1 MNAED
6 MVRPRWWLCPADA
19 HHGPRDAVVHYYHRW
34 AYKTACD
41 TSTWTGQENKMTA
54 KKMGH
59 LPTTK
64 MVWTGL
70 STYSHNYTERKS
82 NKGRPECA
90 AEAAFMDG
98 SIIVYYPEGAVR
110 DTIGTL

>member
-1 MNAED
+1 
-6 MVRPRWWLCPADA
+6 
-19 HHGPRDAVVHYYHRW
+19 
-34 AYKTACD
+34 
-41 TSTWTGQENKMTA
+41 MTA

-90 AEAAFMDG
+90 AEATYSRMENSVEFPGA
-98 SIIVYYPEGAVR
+98 AVR
-110 DTIGTL
+110 GDDLKPSVKCSRKVRD

>member
-1 MNAED
+1 MAR
-6 MVRPRWWLCPADA
+6 VRWWQPPVDA
-19 HHGPRDAVVHYYHRW
+19 HHGPRGATVHYYHQW
-34 AYKTACD
+34 TYKPACD
-41 TSTWTGQENKMTA
+41 TSTWTGQEYKMTA

-70 STYSHNYTERKS
+70 STYSHNYTEKKS
-82 NKGRPECA
+82 NYGRPECA

-98 SIIVYYPEGAVR
+98 SISVYYPEGAVR
-110 DTIGTL
+110 GTIGTL